1 MARPHSVYSQYTTP
15 MCLGLN
21 TAANQDHNLCG
32 AGKDRDIWGCNR
44 KNWVVAIKLF
54 LKIKQMTKT
63 NAGLFQEDPGN
74 HRSFSGII
82 C

>member
-1 MARPHSVYSQYTTP
+1 MSRFEHRGQPGPQLVRRWKG
-15 MCLGLN
+15 LGYMWL
-21 TAANQDHNLCG
+21 QPQKLGCG
-32 AGKDRDIWGCNR
+32 HQA
-44 KNWVVAIKLF
+44 F

-74 HRSFSGII
+74 HCSFSGII